1 MRGLPISIG
10 HAVHRFAACRLVDP
24 GGFGDPIAQA
34 VATKSR
40 QPHQVDILR
49 IGAVLQVADKAAKR
63 GSGGGIIN
71 LINHHGHKS
80 SLAGVSWPPSNR

>member
-1 MRGLPISIG
+1 
-10 HAVHRFAACRLVDP
+10 
-24 GGFGDPIAQA
+24 
-34 VATKSR
+34 
-40 QPHQVDILR
+40 
-49 IGAVLQVADKAAKR
+49 VLQVADKAAKR